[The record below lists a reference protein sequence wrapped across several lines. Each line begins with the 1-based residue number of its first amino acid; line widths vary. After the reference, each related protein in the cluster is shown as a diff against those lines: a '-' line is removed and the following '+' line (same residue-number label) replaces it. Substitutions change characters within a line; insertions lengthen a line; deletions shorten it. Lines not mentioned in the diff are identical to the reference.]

1 MKNRNKKQGQQ
12 KTLMKMVDINS
23 TISIIALKVNNLN
36 VPIKRLRLSEWIK
49 NTTQQY
55 LTHKKPL

>member
-1 MKNRNKKQGQQ
+1 
-12 KTLMKMVDINS
+12 MVDINS

-55 LTHKKPL
+55 LAYQKPL

>member
-1 MKNRNKKQGQQ
+1 
-12 KTLMKMVDINS
+12 MVDINS

-36 VPIKRLRLSEWIK
+36 VPIKRLRLSAWIK

-55 LTHKKPL
+55 LAYNKSL